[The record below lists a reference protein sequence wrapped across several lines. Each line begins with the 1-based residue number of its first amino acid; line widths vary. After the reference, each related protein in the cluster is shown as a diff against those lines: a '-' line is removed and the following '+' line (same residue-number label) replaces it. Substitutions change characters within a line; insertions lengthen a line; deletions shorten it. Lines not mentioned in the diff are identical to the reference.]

1 MVTILVFG
9 VYLLAECRGPW
20 QCKNSRKRPE
30 TSVMIGSG
38 EKFETSFFC
47 KTKPAFRGRTF
58 FLSTESASVTGSFHV
73 TLYQEEKEI
82 QDWETNRLTISAGDT
97 TYFQLDQRILNC
109 KGRKFRIILD
119 EATGDTGVAAGVINK
134 KRRHA
139 DTCLPCYFQTIFKG
153 TCAHGYFSGVS
164 DYAAGV
170 CVSQKEKSKDRSII
184 CSNLSFYEFY
194 YSGSSSCF

>member
-1 MVTILVFG
+1 M
-9 VYLLAECRGPW
+9 
-20 QCKNSRKRPE
+20 QN
-30 TSVMIGSG
+30 
-38 EKFETSFFC
+38 
-47 KTKPAFRGRTF
+47 KPAFRGRT

-134 KRRHA
+134 KTARRHLLTVLFP
-139 DTCLPCYFQTIFKG
+139 DHFQR
-153 TCAHGYFSGVS
+153 
-164 DYAAGV
+164 DL
-170 CVSQKEKSKDRSII
+170 
-184 CSNLSFYEFY
+184 CSWLFQRRQ
-194 YSGSSSCF
+194 